1 MDDGCL
7 EIVFIFFAV
16 IVGIGLAIWI
26 VIATFLRILAWLV
39 FYWCCAFLI
48 AAIVGLIV
56 GLFVPLRVLSG
67 HSRTQPD
74 IATPDEV
81 AAERVTAMRREGLPS
96 TLGGIKHGLSTTLSG
111 AARRRCRGR

>member
-39 FYWCCAFLI
+39 LY
-48 AAIVGLIV
+48 
-56 GLFVPLRVLSG
+56 
-67 HSRTQPD
+67 
-74 IATPDEV
+74 
-81 AAERVTAMRREGLPS
+81 
-96 TLGGIKHGLSTTLSG
+96 
-111 AARRRCRGR
+111 

>member
-81 AAERVTAMRREGLPS
+81 AAERV
-96 TLGGIKHGLSTTLSG
+96 IKH
-111 AARRRCRGR
+111 APRGFTKHFG